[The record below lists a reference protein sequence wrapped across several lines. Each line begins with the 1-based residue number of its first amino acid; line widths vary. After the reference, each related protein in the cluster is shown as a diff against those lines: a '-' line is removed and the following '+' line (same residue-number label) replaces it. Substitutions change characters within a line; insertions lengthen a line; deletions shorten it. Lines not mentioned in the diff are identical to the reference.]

1 MAVAEYFAR
10 QAFIVGSD
18 GAVQVSKP
26 AMVPFGLDGAGAGA
40 GLSASTGAVG
50 VGAGLGA
57 GGGAGDGLG
66 GGNQPAAIPV
76 GGGGSFG
83 QAGLVASTTTGC
95 LVRRI
100 ESPVRPVLASRLA
113 AGRAVASSCSI
124 TPGSVP

>member
-26 AMVPFGLDGAGAGA
+26 AMVPLGLDGAGAGA
-40 GLSASTGAVG
+40 GLSASTGPVG

-57 GGGAGDGLG
+57 GGGTGGELG

-76 GGGGSFG
+76 GGGAGSFG

-95 LVRRI
+95 L
-100 ESPVRPVLASRLA
+100 A
-113 AGRAVASSCSI
+113 
-124 TPGSVP
+124 T